1 MRQGYLNTEEK
12 AVRQEQARFE
22 DAMLLTLKIEERVM
36 HQEIQL

>member
-12 AVRQEQARFE
+12 AVRQEQERFE